1 MSEPSLRRAVS
12 APPPPS
18 PAADAYAKRLIDDAA
33 LIRLSGLF
41 KKPAPGRDRAL
52 YRSKA
57 RRSIQVVAIETA
69 SLRED
74 ELIDIM
80 RFRLAQ
86 YLAVRFVDLER
97 VYAERIEYEPL
108 DHSGPRDVHLIAAD
122 IESGE
127 MLCYMTI
134 KAVAGPPGATF
145 RMKERPLFPVEQV
158 HGFGVY
164 NRLERLP
171 DIEISRAREV
181 GRFVKNQRYDSLDE
195 RSIRAPLET
204 SLALW
209 RVLEFELPGLE
220 VYLGDFEE
228 GIAQARLAYFHVPMA
243 VLHGTIPYEAE
254 TAWLFRRY
262 QHRTVFP
269 FAVLRDDL
277 PLARAR
283 GKSIDRALSLPG
295 RLALIR
301 LSYLRRHVSTHRST
315 LEPKGGLP
323 AINEAVVLRQPEVAM
338 ADRLELIQEGERLR
352 AAPLFADLS
361 VAEAAVLGTR
371 LERLT
376 IAPGEIIVREGEDG
390 DALFVVEFG
399 KVQVQAGG
407 AVLAELGAGDHFG
420 EIALVT
426 GGTRTADVVS
436 AAGATVLRL
445 SRDVYLQY
453 LAALPDIA
461 TKTAATRSARLE
473 SNQRPRAA
481 AQAPTVFS
489 QLTSAG
495 ASVLGAR
502 MSLREVR
509 AGVTIV
515 AQGEAGDAL
524 YLIVAGEA
532 EVIARSP
539 TGAEQSMGVL
549 AEGDFFGEISLLE
562 NRPRVARVIAQTPMT
577 LMRLDRE
584 GFDAFLRYSESAR
597 SEFGATATRR
607 ALATE
612 RAFQGRH

>member
-1 MSEPSLRRAVS
+1 MS

-18 PAADAYAKRLIDDAA
+18 PAADAYARSLIDEAA
-33 LIRLSGLF
+33 SIRLSGLF

-52 YRSKA
+52 YRSRV
-57 RRSIQVVAIETA
+57 RRSIQVIAIETTA
-69 SLRED
+69 LRED

-97 VYAERIEYEPL
+97 VHAERIEYEPL
-108 DHSGPRDVHLIAAD
+108 DHSGPRDVHLIAGD

-127 MLCYMTI
+127 ILCYMTI

-145 RMKERPLFPVEQV
+145 RMKDRPLFPVEQV

-195 RSIRAPLET
+195 RSIRGPLET

-254 TAWLFRRY
+254 TAWLYRRY

-295 RLALIR
+295 KLALIR
-301 LSYLRRHVSTHRST
+301 LSFLRRHQSPHRSS

-323 AINEAVVLRQPEVAM
+323 ALAEAVVLRQPEVAM
-338 ADRLELIQEGERLR
+338 ADRLELIHEGERLR
-352 AAPLFADLS
+352 QAPLFADLS

-371 LERLT
+371 LERRT
-376 IAPGEIIVREGEDG
+376 VGPGEIILREGEEG
-390 DALFVVEFG
+390 DALFVVESG

-407 AVLAELGAGDHFG
+407 TVLAELGPGDHFG

-426 GGTRTADVVS
+426 GGRRTADVVS
-436 AAGATVLRL
+436 ASGATVLRL
-445 SRDVYLQY
+445 SRDDYLEY
-453 LAALPDIA
+453 LEALPDIA
-461 TKTAATRSARLE
+461 KKTAATKSARMA
-473 SNQRPRAA
+473 SNQRPRAES
-481 AQAPTVFS
+481 QAPTVFS

-495 ASVLGAR
+495 VSVLGAR
-502 MSLREVR
+502 MTMREVTK
-509 AGVTIV
+509 GTTIV
-515 AQGEAGDAL
+515 AQGEPGDAL
-524 YLIVAGEA
+524 YLVVAGEA
-532 EVIARSP
+532 EVIARNP
-539 TGAEQSMGVL
+539 DRAEQSMGIL
-549 AEGDFFGEISLLE
+549 AAGDFFGEISLLE
-562 NRPRVARVIAQTPMT
+562 DRPRVASVVAVTPMT

-597 SEFGATATRR
+597 EDIGATAARR
-607 ALATE
+607 ARATE
-612 RAFQGRH
+612 RAFDPRS